1 MTRRTEATMLDHNL
15 QPDERVA
22 TLAPPVHV
30 VASELAIAP
39 EGADHLE
46 AAFQDR
52 LGEVD
57 GYPGFIHL
65 EVWKDGRRPGRYL
78 MITWWDSP
86 AAFHDYLR
94 SDAHHRSHERIPTQ
108 PARPAPVR
116 VDQFSL
122 IAR

>member
-1 MTRRTEATMLDHNL
+1 MPTNPSHAAVG
-15 QPDERVA
+15 VA
-22 TLAPPVHV
+22 TLAPAVHV
-30 VASELAIAP
+30 VVSELAISP

-46 AAFQDR
+46 TAFQDR

-57 GYPGFIHL
+57 GFPGFLHL

-78 MITWWDSP
+78 MVTWWESP
-86 AAFHDYLR
+86 DAFHQYLR
-94 SDAHHRSHERIPTQ
+94 SDAHYRSHARIPTQ

>member
-1 MTRRTEATMLDHNL
+1 MPQNLTRLDV
-15 QPDERVA
+15 RAA
-22 TLAPPVHV
+22 TLAPAAHV
-30 VASELAIAP
+30 VVSELAIAP
-39 EGADHLE
+39 EGAEHLE

-57 GYPGFIHL
+57 DCPGFIHL

-78 MITWWDSP
+78 MVTWWDTP
-86 AAFHDYLR
+86 DAFHRYLR
-94 SDAHHRSHERIPTQ
+94 SDAHHRSHARIPTQ

-122 IAR
+122 IAN